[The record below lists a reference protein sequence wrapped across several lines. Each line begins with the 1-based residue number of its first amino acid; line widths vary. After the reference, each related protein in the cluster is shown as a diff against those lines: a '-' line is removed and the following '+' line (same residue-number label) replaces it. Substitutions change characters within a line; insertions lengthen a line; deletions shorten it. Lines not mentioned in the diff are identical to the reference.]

1 VSRLAR
7 KRFGQNFLVDRAVI
21 RRIIDT
27 IGPVAG
33 ELLIEIGPGHGA
45 ITTPLLD
52 SGAELMVVEIDRDLA
67 MALQQR
73 YSQQPLLTIRQADAL
88 QTDFGELAGGRPY
101 RLVGNL
107 PYNIST
113 PLVFHVLGLAQP
125 PLDMHFMLQKEVV
138 ERLAAAPGGKDY
150 GRLGVMCQN
159 RCEVT
164 PLFTIGPD
172 AFEPAPR
179 VESMFVRLR
188 PRGEP
193 VSGHALL
200 DPLDRV
206 VRAAFSKR
214 RKTLRNSLAGLLTE
228 AQMTEVDID
237 PGLRAEQL
245 SLEDFIQLA
254 RLVSLH
260 GKLGR

>member
-1 VSRLAR
+1 MSRLAR
-7 KRFGQNFLVDRAVI
+7 KRFGQNFLVDHAVI

-33 ELLIEIGPGHGA
+33 DLLIEIGPGHGA

-254 RLVSLH
+254 RLALSGSVH
-260 GKLGR
+260 PT

>member
-1 VSRLAR
+1 MSRLAR
-7 KRFGQNFLVDRAVI
+7 KRFGQNFLVDHAVI

-33 ELLIEIGPGHGA
+33 DLLIEIGPGHGA